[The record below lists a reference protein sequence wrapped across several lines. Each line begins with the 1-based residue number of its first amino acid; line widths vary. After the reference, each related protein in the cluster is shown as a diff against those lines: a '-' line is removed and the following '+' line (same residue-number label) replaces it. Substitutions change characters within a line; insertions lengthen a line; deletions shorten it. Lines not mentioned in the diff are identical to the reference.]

1 MYDLEPFMIVMFSVI
16 FTSSTTFFILSYG
29 EDVLV
34 PPSGTAAR
42 LLEDASGAG
51 LSLGTYLNYFTLDY
65 NKDGFDVLNHFY
77 KIY

>member
-34 PPSGTAAR
+34 PPAEKAAR

-51 LSLGTYLNYFTLDY
+51 
-65 NKDGFDVLNHFY
+65 
-77 KIY
+77 

>member
-51 LSLGTYLNYFTLDY
+51 
-65 NKDGFDVLNHFY
+65 
-77 KIY
+77 

>member
-29 EDVLV
+29 DD
-34 PPSGTAAR
+34 PPAEKAAR

-51 LSLGTYLNYFTLDY
+51 
-65 NKDGFDVLNHFY
+65 
-77 KIY
+77 